1 MLPSSGLLLL
11 PRVAHCGDGCQPQDK
26 FGKLLQT
33 GLSQG
38 QKGVVGVAGE
48 GFAHP
53 SHELLDLATLISIG
67 LHRHLALSY
76 VKWS

>member
-1 MLPSSGLLLL
+1 MFVLWWPFSVLPGSALVLL
-11 PRVAHCGDGCQPQDK
+11 PRVAHCGNGCQPQDK

-38 QKGVVGVAGE
+38 QKGAVGVAGE

-53 SHELLDLATLISIG
+53 SH
-67 LHRHLALSY
+67 LALGY